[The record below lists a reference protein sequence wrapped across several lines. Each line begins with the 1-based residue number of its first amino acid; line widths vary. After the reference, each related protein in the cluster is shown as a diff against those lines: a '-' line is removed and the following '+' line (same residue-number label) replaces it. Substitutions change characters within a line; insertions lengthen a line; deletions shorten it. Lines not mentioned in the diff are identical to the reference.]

1 MENTKQQRVLE
12 IFFRGLRGEDL
23 SVQKMANEYGVS
35 TKSISR
41 DINDFKAFL
50 ADHRE
55 LVGNT
60 ELVYSHQNKCYRLMM
75 D

>member
-1 MENTKQQRVLE
+1 MENTKQYRLLE

-23 SVQKMANEYGVS
+23 RIGELADQYEVS
-35 TKSISR
+35 NKSISR
-41 DINDFKAFL
+41 SISDLKSFL

-60 ELVYSHQNKCYRLMM
+60 
-75 D
+75 